1 MAVLLTFYSIIIPIE
16 NLKKVLTKEVI
27 EEIISKKQIPG
38 LVLFDDNLFVQGSM
52 SPEDNKEIIKFWE
65 SRGLIAVE
73 KRGKQKYWKD
83 LCIVSYPDTEP
94 TLPCDWME
102 IFRENK
108 ESFTIYGNLK
118 GKSRGNLIADP
129 VEPEQFFKKLLIEK
143 KDSNFNLFN
152 NFSMNNFKFME
163 RIVSDKFYLLLIVF
177 LVFVLLGFYWLS
189 FRPYQARKD
198 CASKLPTYC
207 LNSAIRPATAEQCD
221 NVLKSCLIQ
230 KGINY

>member
-1 MAVLLTFYSIIIPIE
+1 M
-16 NLKKVLTKEVI
+16 KRVLTKDVI
-27 EEIISKKQIPG
+27 EEIISKKQIKNP
-38 LVLFDDNLFVQGSM
+38 VLFDENLFVQGTM
-52 SPEDNKEIIKFWE
+52 SPNDNKEIIKFWE
-65 SRGLIAVE
+65 SKGLVAME

-94 TLPCDWME
+94 TLSCNWIE
-102 IFRENK
+102 IFRENE

-118 GKSRGNLIADP
+118 GKSRGSLITDP
-129 VEPEQFFKKLLIEK
+129 VKPEQFFKKLLSDK
-143 KDSNFNLFN
+143 KNLSFNLFD
-152 NFSMNNFKFME
+152 NFNMNNFKFIE

-177 LVFVLLGFYWLS
+177 LALVLLGFYWLS

-198 CASKLPTYC
+198 CANKLPTYC